1 MRKGHLTLPLLTCE
15 QRLHGEK
22 YSIDERVAWC
32 FNIFNIL
39 KGIHKLITDNNANYF
54 KYWGKAS
61 KNEDGS
67 NGDAYHLL
75 PFHCL
80 DVMAVADVWLE
91 ESNTLLSQMK
101 QHLNVTSE
109 QAKNIAL
116 FFILLHDLGK
126 FDARF
131 QNFREDIRQKLQGD
145 QWKVEADE
153 TYYSHGSC
161 GYKQFCEMFDTNEA
175 VKAVAGHHGYCDTS
189 FTYHDPET
197 ADELVEFD
205 EAAREQWLN
214 FSLHFCNLEEIPDV
228 GEIPMLAGLCS
239 VADWVGSSITNF
251 TTDPT
256 LDLDEY
262 YQQALARA
270 KTALGET
277 GMIEKLSGSGFNFL
291 FSPYQPRGI
300 QMLLNDIPLTAGLT
314 LVESDTGSGKTEFA
328 LAYASMLIDA
338 GLADGVVFGLP
349 TQATANGLF
358 DRVGDAA
365 SKLFPECK
373 TTLAHGK
380 SKYLFS
386 DESGFLHQSN
396 KRAFLGSMSV
406 ATIDQILMGVLG
418 VRHQFVRS
426 FGTRKSVL
434 ILDEIHSFD
443 AYMLGLIEQVLK
455 GQHQAF
461 SSVILLSATLPNPL
475 KEKLLQTYEGE
486 SLSQEYPL
494 ISHTNLKGETKEFC
508 LLQQREVE
516 NNTDEQSITDKTV
529 NLIEWHS
536 HDLLPNTSHQEKIKR
551 WIEQGAMVGII
562 CNTVASAQRLYHQ
575 MKSQYPTLEIDLFH
589 ARYTFGDRKK
599 REQAV
604 LKNYGKQAMRQGRL
618 LIATQV
624 IEQSLDL
631 DFDVLISQ
639 IAPIEFLMQRMGRLW
654 RHERIN
660 SELCIRASA
669 ITSPLFITLLPSEKI
684 SNETSIA
691 QIKQHYQGSGFVYQ
705 NTRLLYR
712 TEQYISDNSVLE
724 FPACYREAIN
734 FVHEESP
741 FKHEPQAL
749 SEVAADYSC
758 KSDGSNYA
766 ARSLSKLQS
775 KPLNDV
781 DPRCA
786 LLTREGEMSVSV
798 VLFKANGQLLL
809 GGDFSEQQDREE
821 NTVSLARKH
830 AKGKIDDTYY
840 CHKAIVGTDIIYNEM
855 GVITSDL
862 VDELT

>member
-1 MRKGHLTLPLLTCE
+1 MSV
-15 QRLHGEK
+15 
-22 YSIDERVAWC
+22 SISLAVWFKRNKILSERAS
-32 FNIFNIL
+32 
-39 KGIHKLITDNNANYF
+39 YF
-54 KYWGKAS
+54 KYWGKAA
-61 KNEDGS
+61 KNDDGS
-67 NGDAYHLL
+67 AGSDYHLL
-75 PFHCL
+75 PYHCL
-80 DVMAVADVWLE
+80 DVAAVADVWLD
-91 ESNTLLSQMK
+91 ESATLLTQIS
-101 QHLNVTSE
+101 QHLQTTHA
-109 QAKNIAL
+109 QAKNIVL

-131 QNFREDIRQKLQGD
+131 QHFREDIRVKLQGD
-145 QWKVEADE
+145 EWEVDSDE

-161 GYKQFCEMFDTNEA
+161 GYKQFCEMYDTNEA

-189 FTYHDPET
+189 FSYHDAET
-197 ADELVEFD
+197 DDELIEFD
-205 EAAREQWLN
+205 EQARQEWID
-214 FSLHFCNLEEIPDV
+214 FSLTFCQLDYIPDV

-256 LDLDEY
+256 IDLHEY
-262 YQQALARA
+262 YQQALPRA
-270 KTALGET
+270 KVALVET
-277 GMIEKLSGSGFNFL
+277 GMIAKINGAGFDFL

-300 QMLLNDIPLTAGLT
+300 QTLLSTMPLQAGLT

-328 LAYASMLIDA
+328 LAYASLLIEA
-338 GLADGVVFGLP
+338 KLADGVVFGLP

-365 SKLFPECK
+365 QKLFPECK

-386 DESGFLHQSN
+386 DESGFLHKSN

-443 AYMLGLIEQVLK
+443 AYMVGLIEQVLK

-461 SSVILLSATLPNPL
+461 SSVILLSATMPNTL
-475 KEKLLQTYEGE
+475 KETLLNTYRGE
-486 SLSQEYPL
+486 SLSDAYPL
-494 ISHTNLKGETKEFC
+494 ISHTNLSGETLEFS
-508 LLQQREVE
+508 LPEKTAEQKAKDEKVVE
-516 NNTDEQSITDKTV
+516 LTA
-529 NLIEWHS
+529 WHS
-536 HDLLPNTSHQEKIKR
+536 SDLLPNQQQKEQIKE
-551 WIEQGAMVGII
+551 WIEQEAMVGII

-575 MKSQYPTLEIDLFH
+575 MKQQYPDLTIDLFH
-589 ARYTFGDRKK
+589 ARYTFGDRKE
-599 REQAV
+599 REKAV
-604 LKNYGKQAMRQGRL
+604 LKQYGKGAPRQGRL

-639 IAPIEFLMQRMGRLW
+639 IAPVEFLMQRMGRLW
-654 RHERIN
+654 RHDRTQGDLH
-660 SELCIRASA
+660 SRTKS
-669 ITSPLFITLLPSEKI
+669 ITSPRFIILLPDEKI
-684 SNETSIA
+684 TQDTSLA
-691 QIKQHYQGSGFVYQ
+691 ELKQHYQGSGFVYQ

-712 TEQYISDNSVLE
+712 TEQYLSQQAALS
-724 FPACYREAIN
+724 FPDCYREAIN
-734 FVHEESP
+734 FVHEELPYSG
-741 FKHEPQAL
+741 EPESL
-749 SEVAADYSC
+749 SVVSEDYGL
-758 KSDGSNYA
+758 KAEGSNYA

-775 KPLNDV
+775 KPLNDI

-798 VLFKANGQLLL
+798 VLFNEEGNLHH
-809 GGDFSEQQDREE
+809 GGDFNEQQDREI

-830 AKGKIDDTYY
+830 AKGKKDDTYY
-840 CHKAIVGTDIIYNEM
+840 CIKAVVGTDITYNEM
-855 GVITSDL
+855 GFITLDL
-862 VDELT
+862 IDELT

>member
-1 MRKGHLTLPLLTCE
+1 MTMKQQP
-15 QRLHGEK
+15 
-22 YSIDERVAWC
+22 V
-32 FNIFNIL
+32 
-39 KGIHKLITDNNANYF
+39 YF
-54 KYWGKAS
+54 KYWGKAA

-67 NGDAYHLL
+67 NSNAYHLL
-75 PFHCL
+75 PYHCL
-80 DVMAVADVWLE
+80 DVAAVADVWLD
-91 ESNTLLSQMK
+91 ESATLLSQIS
-101 QHLNVTSE
+101 QHLNTTPKH
-109 QAKNIAL
+109 AKNIVL

-131 QNFREDIRQKLQGD
+131 QHFREDIRVKLQGD
-145 QWKVEADE
+145 EWEVDEDE

-161 GYKQFCEMFDTNEA
+161 GYKQFCEMYDTNEA

-189 FTYHDPET
+189 FNYDDPET
-197 ADELVEFD
+197 DDELIEFD
-205 EAAREQWLN
+205 ELARKEWID
-214 FSLHFCNLEEIPDV
+214 FSLRFCQLDDIPDV
-228 GEIPMLAGLCS
+228 GDIPMLAGLCS

-256 LDLDEY
+256 IDLNDY
-262 YQQALARA
+262 YQEALPRA
-270 KTALGET
+270 KVALVDT
-277 GMIEKLSGSGFNFL
+277 GMIEKLKGAGFYFL

-300 QMLLNDIPLTAGLT
+300 QTLLSTMPLQAGLT

-328 LAYASMLIDA
+328 LAYASILIEA
-338 GLADGVVFGLP
+338 KLADGVVFGLP

-358 DRVGDAA
+358 ERVGDAA
-365 SKLFPECK
+365 TKLFPECK

-443 AYMLGLIEQVLK
+443 AYMIGLIEQVLK

-461 SSVILLSATLPNPL
+461 SSVILLSATLPNTL
-475 KEKLLQTYEGE
+475 KEKLLNTYCGE
-486 SLSQEYPL
+486 SLSHAYPL
-494 ISHTNLKGETKEFC
+494 ISHTNLSGDTLEFT
-508 LLQQREVE
+508 L
-516 NNTDEQSITDKTV
+516 TDKTAEQKARDEKIV
-529 NLIEWHS
+529 ELTSWHS
-536 HDLLPNTSHQEKIKR
+536 SDLSPNEQQKEQIKDWVVQE
-551 WIEQGAMVGII
+551 AMVGII

-575 MKSQYPTLEIDLFH
+575 MKQQFPSLSIDLFH

-604 LKNYGKQAMRQGRL
+604 LKQYGKGAARQGRL

-654 RHERIN
+654 RHD
-660 SELCIRASA
+660 RAQGDLHPRTSA
-669 ITSPLFITLLPSEKI
+669 ITSPRFITLLPD
-684 SNETSIA
+684 ETITQDTSVA
-691 QIKQHYQGSGFVYQ
+691 ELKQHYQGSGFVYQ

-712 TEQYISDNSVLE
+712 TEQYLSQRTALS
-724 FPACYREAIN
+724 FPDCYRVAIN
-734 FVHEESP
+734 FVHEEVAYP
-741 FKHEPQAL
+741 QEPASLREVNDDYAL
-749 SEVAADYSC
+749 KAE
-758 KSDGSNYA
+758 GSNYA

-775 KPLNDV
+775 KPLNDI

-798 VLFKANGQLLL
+798 VLFNQEGGLHH
-809 GGDFSEQQDREE
+809 GGDFNEQQDREL

-830 AKGKIDDTYY
+830 AKGKKDDTYY
-840 CHKAIVGTDIIYNEM
+840 CHKAIVGTDITYNEM
-855 GVITSDL
+855 GFITSDL
-862 VDELT
+862 IDELT